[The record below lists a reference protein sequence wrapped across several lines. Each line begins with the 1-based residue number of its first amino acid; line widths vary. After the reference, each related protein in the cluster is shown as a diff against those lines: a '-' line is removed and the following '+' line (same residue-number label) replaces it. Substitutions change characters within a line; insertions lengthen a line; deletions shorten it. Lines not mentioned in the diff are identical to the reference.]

1 MEKIG
6 VKIHEYRW
14 FREHVPVPFPV
25 AIVTTVDEN
34 GVVNAAPFARIF
46 PWSDNVN
53 KPQLSLSIA
62 PMWHTASNIRKTK
75 EFVANWPSIDI
86 LKEVMICATNYPRG
100 VNELEEAGLHQ
111 IPSNKV
117 KPPRIKE
124 CLAHYECRLNKII
137 DHHFI
142 ADVVDISISPEFA
155 KMSREEKIRRIPIAY
170 GAPIAKPYY
179 YFGTEPKVVR
189 LDWPGVEEEKLRAL
203 FKRMGF
209 LIEKETGEP

>member
-1 MEKIG
+1 MEKIT

-14 FREHVPVPFPV
+14 FREYVPVPFPV

-34 GVVNAAPFARIF
+34 GVVNAAPFARTF
-46 PWSDNVN
+46 PWNDNLN

-62 PMWHTASNIRKTK
+62 PMWHTASK

-100 VNELEEAGLHQ
+100 VNELEMAGLHQ

-124 CLAHYECRLNKII
+124 CLAHYECRLNQII
-137 DHHFI
+137 DHNFI
-142 ADVVDISISPEFA
+142 ADVVDISISPEFV
-155 KMSREEKIRRIPIAY
+155 KMSREEKIKRIPIAY

-179 YFGTEPKVVR
+179 YFGTEPKIVR
-189 LDWPGVEEEKLRAL
+189 LDWPGVEEEKLKAL
-203 FKRMGF
+203 FKRIGF
-209 LIEKETGEP
+209 LIEKEAREP